1 MSHLMDWV
9 TRLWRRRG
17 PPGQAEEDAGED
29 PGSAEAASVI
39 AGPVPVLDPARVQAA
54 SAGVAQQSD
63 ATILAESR
71 RLGPLLAEILR
82 AGGRRAVPGATTQE
96 VADALVEACLRRGLE
111 PAMLG
116 YHGFPAAAAVSVNE
130 EIVHGIPSS
139 RVLCAGDLVK
149 IELGV
154 VSGRAFGTQSWTF
167 AVERPTTAD
176 AVLLE
181 TGPRALRAAI
191 AAVSP
196 THRLGDVGAAIQGV
210 VEDAGLAVVRAF
222 VGYGMGKLRIQAP
235 QVNGFGNRGQGQRL
249 KPGWVLNLHVILKHG
264 SPGVEIADN
273 RWTARAE
280 DGRRGAIFT
289 AMVEVTSNGHVELT
303 RFVEP

>member
-1 MSHLMDWV
+1 MRDGSRDQNLRRDLHRCMHLADHRQRKAALAPQHLRDARPRAED
-9 TRLWRRRG
+9 RL
-17 PPGQAEEDAGED
+17 Q
-29 PGSAEAASVI
+29 
-39 AGPVPVLDPARVQAA
+39 
-54 SAGVAQQSD
+54 
-63 ATILAESR
+63 ILAESR

-82 AGGRRAVPGATTQE
+82 AGGRRALPGATSQE

-116 YHGFPAAAAVSVNE
+116 YHSFPAAAAVSVNE

-139 RVLCAGDLVK
+139 RVLHAGDLVK
-149 IELGV
+149 VEFGV
-154 VSGRAFGTQSWTF
+154 VSGRAFGAASWTF
-167 AVERPTTAD
+167 PVERATAAD
-176 AVLLE
+176 EVLLE

-196 THRLGDVGAAIQGV
+196 AHRLGDVGAAIQGV
-210 VEDAGLAVVRAF
+210 VEDAGLSVVRAF
-222 VGYGMGKLRIQAP
+222 VGHGMGKSRIQAP
-235 QVNGFGNRGQGQRL
+235 QVAGVGSPGKGQRL
-249 KPGWVLNLHVILKHG
+249 KPGWVLNIQVILKHG
-264 SPGVEIADN
+264 SPGVEITDN

-289 AMVEVTSNGHVELT
+289 AMVEVTSKGHIELT